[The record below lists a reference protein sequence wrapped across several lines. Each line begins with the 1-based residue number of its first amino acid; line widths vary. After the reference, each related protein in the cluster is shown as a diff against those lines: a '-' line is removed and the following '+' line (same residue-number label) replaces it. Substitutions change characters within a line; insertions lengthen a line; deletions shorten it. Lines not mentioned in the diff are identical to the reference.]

1 MNFHVKLKCDLA
13 HCNFTIFFS
22 DLEGMESEEIK
33 TPTDKENTDN
43 AEKFLK
49 TLSPQLASNPEI
61 REKSKILQDFIDK
74 LKDSHK
80 NLEGLS
86 KVMSMTKALESTPS
100 GKRPASSMEMPSP
113 NINPVAK
120 KLKSEDQTLTIQL
133 SGSALSSGSASSITI
148 SGIGG
153 SGYRSMYG
161 NYDSL
166 RSRMRGSLGRFSDK
180 RDSST

>member
-1 MNFHVKLKCDLA
+1 
-13 HCNFTIFFS
+13 
-22 DLEGMESEEIK
+22 MESKEIK
-33 TPTDKENTDN
+33 TPTDKENTDT

-61 REKSKILQDFIDK
+61 REKIQDFVDQF
-74 LKDSHK
+74 KDSPK
-80 NLEGLS
+80 SLEGLS
-86 KVMSMTKALESTPS
+86 KVMSMTKALESITS

-161 NYDSL
+161 GPYDSL

>member
-1 MNFHVKLKCDLA
+1 
-13 HCNFTIFFS
+13 
-22 DLEGMESEEIK
+22 MESKEIK

-74 LKDSHK
+74 LKEPGSI
-80 NLEGLS
+80 EVLS

-161 NYDSL
+161 GPYDSL

>member
-1 MNFHVKLKCDLA
+1 
-13 HCNFTIFFS
+13 
-22 DLEGMESEEIK
+22 MESKEIK
-33 TPTDKENTDN
+33 TPTNKENTDN

-61 REKSKILQDFIDK
+61 REKIQDFVDK
-74 LKDSHK
+74 FKDSPK
-80 NLEGLS
+80 SLEGLS
-86 KVMSMTKALESTPS
+86 KVMSMTKALESITS
-100 GKRPASSMEMPSP
+100 GKRPASSMEMPAP

-161 NYDSL
+161 GPYDSL